1 MTASKILAAIAIADA
16 KNGTTLDAD
25 KQDKINKEIAKVEKH
40 FADAET
46 FKKRDEAINDFKKA
60 GEHALHAIKHQNKQP
75 KPEDPPEPELE
86 HKPEEDDDDD

>member
-60 GEHALHAIKHQNKQP
+60 WEHALHAIKHQNK
-75 KPEDPPEPELE
+75 PPEPELE
-86 HKPEEDDDDD
+86 HDPEEDDDDD